1 MKIRS
6 IKLLNQIARSNLA
19 DDRVATVIRH
29 HASEADA
36 TEAFGLSFDTLCC
49 RVPWRSRVRL
59 NAMCRA
65 ANRASGKPKEQP
77 AERVGSDDTLGQT
90 GRRRDE
96 RDHESF
102 GGTSARSVVRQ
113 AVAAGGSGDAPQRL

>member
-6 IKLLNQIARSNLA
+6 VKLLGQIARSNLA
-19 DDRVATVIRH
+19 DDRVAPVIRH

-36 TEAFGLSFDTLCC
+36 TEATGLALDTLCC

-65 ANRASGKPKEQP
+65 ANR
-77 AERVGSDDTLGQT
+77 ERGFGRHT
-90 GRRRDE
+90 GANRRK
-96 RDHESF
+96 
-102 GGTSARSVVRQ
+102 A
-113 AVAAGGSGDAPQRL
+113 